1 MINAKKI
8 YNTIL
13 NDERIKAVA
22 KTVLDAYPA
31 TVTKFPCVIFL
42 DASQSDKEFADN
54 LPTVDSLGV
63 EVHIFTKAIANY
75 KTTSEIGIVVA
86 NVMKE
91 NYFICNS
98 NREVPDVEDNIRHR
112 VMYFIRDVY
121 SL

>member
-63 EVHIFTKAIANY
+63 EIHIFTKAIGNY
-75 KTTSEIGIVVA
+75 KTTSEIGITVA

-91 NYFICNS
+91 NYFVCRS
-98 NREVPDVEDNIRHR
+98 NNEVPDVEDNIRHR
-112 VMYFIRDVY
+112 VMYFIRDIY

>member
-1 MINAKKI
+1 MINAKKL

-22 KTVLDAYPA
+22 PKVLDAYPS
-31 TVTKFPCVIFL
+31 VITKFPCVIFL
-42 DASQSDKEFADN
+42 DASQNDKEFADN